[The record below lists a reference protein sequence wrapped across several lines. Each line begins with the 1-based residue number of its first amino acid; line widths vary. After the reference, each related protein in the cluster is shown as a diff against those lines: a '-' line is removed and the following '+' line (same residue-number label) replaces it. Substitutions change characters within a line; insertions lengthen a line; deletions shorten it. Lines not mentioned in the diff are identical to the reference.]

1 MTVLPALLTLYKAV
15 SQIDTVND
23 LLPRG
28 RLRGEKR
35 LWKANGGCKGE
46 GWWRMVGGWGGGF
59 LPAEENRLLWTLT
72 SDKQKNE
79 SITLGCLHKNPSKA
93 QFYWTTY
100 RIPLEWE
107 LKQ

>member
-1 MTVLPALLTLYKAV
+1 MEGA
-15 SQIDTVND
+15 
-23 LLPRG
+23 RG
-28 RLRGEKR
+28 KDG
-35 LWKANGGCKGE
+35 
-46 GWWRMVGGWGGGF
+46 GGWLGDGGGGF

>member
-1 MTVLPALLTLYKAV
+1 MEGKWRV
-15 SQIDTVND
+15 Q
-23 LLPRG
+23 
-28 RLRGEKR
+28 
-35 LWKANGGCKGE
+35 GG
-46 GWWRMVGGWGGGF
+46 RMVEDGWGMGGGF